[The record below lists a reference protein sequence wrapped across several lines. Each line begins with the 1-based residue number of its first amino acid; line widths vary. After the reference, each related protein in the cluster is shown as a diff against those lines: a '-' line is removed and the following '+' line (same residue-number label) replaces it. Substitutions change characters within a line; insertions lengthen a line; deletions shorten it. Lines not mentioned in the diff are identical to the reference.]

1 MEHFLLHLRD
11 KSFRNRRVAVVE
23 NGSWAPSA
31 GKHMLTMLGAMKDL
45 EICEKM
51 VSIRSS
57 HNEGNLCELNYLA
70 DWLSE

>member
-1 MEHFLLHLRD
+1 
-11 KSFRNRRVAVVE
+11 
-23 NGSWAPSA
+23 
-31 GKHMLTMLGAMKDL
+31 MLTMLGAMKDL